1 MAGGWSHLPRYI
13 LAEGGYQW
21 FSGSYIYIERERDKG
36 GVIYSGFKVKVNKTP
51 SQPMTAWFKL
61 MIELI

>member
-1 MAGGWSHLPRYI
+1 MVLRLI
-13 LAEGGYQW
+13 
-21 FSGSYIYIERERDKG
+21 YIYIERERDKG